1 MAVILL
7 RGMAVAKK
15 LYYSHF
21 GEILYSDF
29 LFFFIKKKI
38 NFDNIFTIFYIKTG
52 IILLS
57 CLYFF
62 IFGKRNVFNQVH
74 INVSY
79 IFPVHVQ

>member
-29 LFFFIKKKI
+29 
-38 NFDNIFTIFYIKTG
+38 
-52 IILLS
+52 
-57 CLYFF
+57 
-62 IFGKRNVFNQVH
+62 
-74 INVSY
+74 Y
-79 IFPVHVQ
+79 IFLHKEKN